1 MNQTVTT
8 RKRIATQA
16 GRATSIAWKKTLMS
30 DLVFLGRRV
39 KPLALA
45 SAFATTAMLLGP
57 FYGGTTG
64 VFDFKSPPAIFLV
77 VAALCTTVLFIIA
90 WWRESTQLTQYA
102 YLLTAGVFAARAMLG
117 FLASGFSHPAP
128 WISIAWAIAAGGA
141 YIVERDGKQQ
151 DHS

>member
-1 MNQTVTT
+1 
-8 RKRIATQA
+8 
-16 GRATSIAWKKTLMS
+16 MS
-30 DLVFLGRRV
+30 DLVFPGRRV

-77 VAALCTTVLFIIA
+77 IAALCTTVIFIIA
-90 WWRESTQLTQYA
+90 WWRESTKLTQYG
-102 YLLTAGVFAARAMLG
+102 YLLTAGVFAARAILG

-128 WISIAWAIAAGGA
+128 WISLAWVIAAGGA
-141 YIVERDGKQQ
+141 YFMERDG
-151 DHS
+151 DENE